1 MKYDMRVCPICKKVF
16 VVEANFNDALEEP
29 FQHVSWLNC
38 QVLFINFKI
47 GREMLI
53 LNDVVHLSVRGR
65 KGLQESEMMQLTRDF
80 SS

>member
-16 VVEANFNDALEEP
+16 VVEANFNDALKQP
-29 FQHVSWLNC
+29 FQHISWLIC
-38 QVLFINFKI
+38 CVLLKKFEI

-53 LNDVVHLSVRGR
+53 LNDIIRQNGRER

>member
-1 MKYDMRVCPICKKVF
+1 MTCVFAQFVKKFF
-16 VVEANFNDALEEP
+16 VVGANFNDALEKL
-29 FQHVSWLNC
+29 FQHISWLIC
-38 QVLFINFKI
+38 QVLFIKFEI

-53 LNDVVHLSVRGR
+53 VNDIIRRNGRER